1 MLSDIANGRW
11 NTIQSGEVLAQ
22 SENGPVSLGNQ
33 YSHAK
38 IVDSRIVEK
47 NLVLDAVAMSYP
59 VNSGY
64 MKIFSSD
71 SKLGLQVLTGDSE
84 KKVQRLMA
92 EMQAG
97 RAKILPGNQIDYMGR
112 SMSAK
117 EFGDLPFR

>member
-1 MLSDIANGRW
+1 
-11 NTIQSGEVLAQ
+11 
-22 SENGPVSLGNQ
+22 
-33 YSHAK
+33 
-38 IVDSRIVEK
+38 
-47 NLVLDAVAMSYP
+47 
-59 VNSGY
+59 

-84 KKVQRLMA
+84 RKVQRLMA